1 MQFFHEIAT
10 KGFYNMQINANA
22 FPNTDLV
29 VWSHLRWDFVFQR
42 PQHLLTRMAEH
53 RRVFFV
59 EEPMFTGQPR
69 IEIHERDNGV
79 KMVVPHLPVGLNED
93 EIYTQ
98 LRLLFTNMVQTQ
110 NIKNFTAWYYTP
122 MAIPCTTHLNAAI
135 NIYDCM
141 DELSL
146 FKGAPPQLLER
157 EADLLQLSDVVFTG
171 GQSLWEAK
179 KDRHSN
185 CHAFPSSIDG
195 AHFRAAR
202 TITTEPKDQ
211 AGIPGP
217 RMGFYGVVDERF
229 DIELVRGIA
238 ALRPDWHLVIIG
250 PIVKIDDAHLPKA
263 ANIHYL
269 GMKSYKELPAYLAG
283 WDLAFLPFARNE
295 STRFIS
301 PTKTPEYLSAGR
313 PVVSTSIRD
322 VVRPYATE
330 RLVHIADTPEEFVKA
345 AEKAMAEAKANGEWL
360 KRVDSFLSN
369 MSWDQTV
376 LRMARQETLARQAKA
391 EAAKLVRQ
399 VSTESRLGA

>member
-1 MQFFHEIAT
+1 
-10 KGFYNMQINANA
+10 MQINANA
-22 FPNTDLV
+22 FPSTDLV

-42 PQHLLTRMAEH
+42 PQHLLSRMAKH

-69 IEIHERDNGV
+69 LEFYERENGV
-79 KMVVPHLPVGLNED
+79 KIVVPQLPVGINEE
-93 EIYTQ
+93 EIYAQ
-98 LRLLFTNMVQTQ
+98 LRMLFSQMMETQ
-110 NIKNFTAWYYTP
+110 DIKNYTSWYYTP
-122 MAIPCTTHLNAAI
+122 MALPCTRHLNADVT
-135 NIYDCM
+135 IYDCM

-146 FKGAPPQLLER
+146 FKGAPARLLDL
-157 EADLLQLSDVVFTG
+157 EAELLQLSDVVYTG

-195 AHFRAAR
+195 AHFRAGR
-202 TITTEPKDQ
+202 TPQEQPKDQ
-211 AGIPGP
+211 ASIPGP
-217 RMGFYGVVDERF
+217 RLGFYGVVDERF
-229 DIELVRGIA
+229 DIELLRGAA
-238 ALRPDWHLVIIG
+238 ALRPDWQFVIIG
-250 PIVKIDDAHLPKA
+250 PVVKIDEAHLPKA

-269 GMKSYKELPAYLAG
+269 GMKSYKELPSYLSG

-301 PTKTPEYLSAGR
+301 PTKTPEYLAAGR

-345 AEKAMAEAKANGEWL
+345 AEKAMAEANADGEWL

-376 LRMARQETLARQAKA
+376 LRMARQETLAKQAKS

-399 VSTESRLGA
+399 VSAESRLGA